1 MGHIFLHVLFTSEP
15 LEEHLILIHEMP
27 VSFRKHCVLDH
38 VSGKKSLKLSLLVH
52 LDKCCNIVL
61 EIRIGLESGPF

>member
-15 LEEHLILIHEMP
+15 LEEHLILIHEVS

-38 VSGKKSLKLSLLVH
+38 ELERKKIIKIVSFSS
-52 LDKCCNIVL
+52 
-61 EIRIGLESGPF
+61 SGQALQHHAQDPDWSGV